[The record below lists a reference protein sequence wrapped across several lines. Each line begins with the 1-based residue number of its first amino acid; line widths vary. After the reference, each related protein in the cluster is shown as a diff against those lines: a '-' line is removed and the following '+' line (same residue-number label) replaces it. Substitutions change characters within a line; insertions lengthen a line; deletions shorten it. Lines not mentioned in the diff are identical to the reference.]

1 MNIFESIK
9 ETSEKLTG
17 AGETYFKKSQ
27 EYYTLKVFQQLSISI
42 SLVTKV
48 LVIGGL
54 LFIAILFLALALAM
68 LIGESLENVALGYVI
83 TAISFLLI
91 TGVIYLKRHHINN
104 KVVRSLSTKFF
115 NS

>member
-1 MNIFESIK
+1 MNIFKSVK
-9 ETSEKLTG
+9 ETSEKLTD
-17 AGETYFKKSQ
+17 AGEIYFKKSQ

-54 LFIAILFLALALAM
+54 LFIALFFLAFALAM
-68 LIGESLENVALGYVI
+68 FIGESLENVALGYVI